1 MADAPLTPE
10 KTESTEPTSLRD
22 LLKPSSWPSTA
33 TVKEVAGK
41 LYDAETRPGLV
52 ANGLTK
58 CGAEKIFDAKSIG
71 FVASL
76 STVSGL
82 LEQKAAFAEMA
93 GPYINKAYNPEGR
106 KELVSEAA
114 ELASTKVIQ
123 PTRDFAAPYVSPY
136 LSKFENKRAEIV
148 SSKRYEKAV
157 AALQQV
163 REHPMELA
171 SEFKSKAIDLL
182 KYEKLMSYREYVM
195 SPEFQADTR
204 RLVQVELPAIASD
217 AASRG
222 VHTLKHSA
230 NALAETVE
238 TRRAQVT
245 TALERGYSAVKKVE
259 LDDLRA
265 RAKSLVGELQN
276 EVSEGV
282 SLAREKGFSASDAI
296 ARVKKVVAAIDS
308 LFISGILTLADEPSK
323 PADMNGGADS
333 SMEVAPGSPAPT
345 GGAATGADS
354 IDADADDRDSLLSES
369 AINRLGPI

>member
-195 SPEFQADTR
+195 SPEFQVRTP
-204 RLVQVELPAIASD
+204 VLP
-217 AASRG
+217 
-222 VHTLKHSA
+222 LP
-230 NALAETVE
+230 L
-238 TRRAQVT
+238 
-245 TALERGYSAVKKVE
+245 
-259 LDDLRA
+259 
-265 RAKSLVGELQN
+265 SLCPSTMHVGDFRH
-276 EVSEGV
+276 
-282 SLAREKGFSASDAI
+282 SLAHQ
-296 ARVKKVVAAIDS
+296 
-308 LFISGILTLADEPSK
+308 
-323 PADMNGGADS
+323 
-333 SMEVAPGSPAPT
+333 PGS
-345 GGAATGADS
+345 
-354 IDADADDRDSLLSES
+354 LLAQRVLTCRKQHLMREILELVCGDVKLHS
-369 AINRLGPI
+369 

>member
-1 MADAPLTPE
+1 MQLLHIRLPSGIPSIQFPLNNATMAATAPPAPADEPMADAPLTPE

-195 SPEFQADTR
+195 SPEFQVRTP
-204 RLVQVELPAIASD
+204 VLP
-217 AASRG
+217 
-222 VHTLKHSA
+222 LP
-230 NALAETVE
+230 L
-238 TRRAQVT
+238 
-245 TALERGYSAVKKVE
+245 
-259 LDDLRA
+259 
-265 RAKSLVGELQN
+265 SLCPSTMHVGDFRH
-276 EVSEGV
+276 
-282 SLAREKGFSASDAI
+282 SLAHQ
-296 ARVKKVVAAIDS
+296 
-308 LFISGILTLADEPSK
+308 
-323 PADMNGGADS
+323 
-333 SMEVAPGSPAPT
+333 PGS
-345 GGAATGADS
+345 
-354 IDADADDRDSLLSES
+354 LLAQRVLTCRKQHLMREILELVCGDVKLHS
-369 AINRLGPI
+369 